1 MKLFDEIKP
10 VFFIDNKMNNILNDI
25 NVKLKKINVNDK
37 QKRKYMISKSK
48 IRSIHSSLAIEAN
61 SLSLFDVE
69 SISENKLIL
78 GKKDEVQEVKNAIEA
93 YNHINEYN
101 YKSEND
107 LLKLHELMMKYC
119 FGKLKVDNREGVNRQ
134 SLIFNRQ
141 LFILFIQLFY

>member
-10 VFFIDNKMNNILNDI
+10 VYFIDNEINDILNDI

-69 SISENKLIL
+69 NISKNKQIL
-78 GKKDEVQEVKNAIEA
+78 GKKD
-93 YNHINEYN
+93 
-101 YKSEND
+101 
-107 LLKLHELMMKYC
+107 
-119 FGKLKVDNREGVNRQ
+119 DNNRV
-134 SLIFNRQ
+134 L
-141 LFILFIQLFY
+141 

>member
-10 VFFIDNKMNNILNDI
+10 VFFIDNKMNDILNDI

-93 YNHINEYN
+93 YNQVTGGAN
-101 YKSEND
+101 
-107 LLKLHELMMKYC
+107 
-119 FGKLKVDNREGVNRQ
+119 
-134 SLIFNRQ
+134 
-141 LFILFIQLFY
+141 